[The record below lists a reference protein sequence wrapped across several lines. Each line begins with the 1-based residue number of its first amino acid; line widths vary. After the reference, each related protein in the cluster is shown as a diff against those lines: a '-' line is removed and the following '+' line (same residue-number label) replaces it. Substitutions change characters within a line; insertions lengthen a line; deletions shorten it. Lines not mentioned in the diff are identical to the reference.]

1 MPKAT
6 TSVSVARKEHLR
18 HNPLSEDLSATV
30 RIKSKKRK
38 TPSNEDIGD
47 NFVDSK
53 SSRKILKIGQDLADE
68 EHVESTRNLPSAAF
82 TFESRFQEDNSSDE
96 ELQQQDWEE
105 WEDRNDEIVEDLVS
119 GRIAQVSYM

>member
-6 TSVSVARKEHLR
+6 TPVSVTRKEHMR
-18 HNPLSEDLSATV
+18 HNPLSEDLSAIV

-38 TPSNEDIGD
+38 NPSNEDRGD
-47 NFVDSK
+47 DFIDSK

-68 EHVESTRNLPSAAF
+68 EHVESTKDLPSAAF
-82 TFESRFQEDNSSDE
+82 TFESRFDENNSSDE

-119 GRIAQVSYM
+119 GRIA